1 MTEQLKPFGQ
11 LSREEKL
18 ELMTAWGD
26 GKQMEVNLWGDRW
39 QETDP
44 VWVNTCIYRV
54 APPLPIKAT
63 IPWEHI
69 KPEYKWAAMDGCGHW
84 YCYKKKPE
92 TGNQG
97 WFCEGL
103 GINRGHIK
111 VVAFPEGNMPWDK
124 SLVERP

>member
-1 MTEQLKPFGQ
+1 MKPFGQ

-18 ELMTAWGD
+18 ELLTAWLD
-26 GKQMEVNLWGDRW
+26 GKQMQVDSGDGRWLNVEPAWGAGS
-39 QETDP
+39 
-44 VWVNTCIYRV
+44 NYRV

-69 KPEYKWAAMDGCGHW
+69 KPEYKWAAMDECGYW

-92 TGNQG
+92 TGIYG
-97 WFCEGL
+97 WFCKGL
-103 GINRGHIK
+103 GVGSGSMK
-111 VVAFPEGNMPWDK
+111 AVAFPEGNMPWDQ